1 MQRPLSLAAALI
13 AAGTSIAIHAAD
25 AVEPIV
31 VTATRTAQTV
41 DDSLAA
47 VTVLTRAD
55 IETSQARSI
64 DELLAGLPGV
74 QVANAG
80 GYGKATSVYLR
91 GTNSD
96 HTLVLIDGMRIG
108 SATMGS
114 VAFQDIPLESIERIE
129 IVRGPRSS
137 LYGADAIG
145 GVIHIFTRGGT
156 GAPRLRA
163 DVGAGSHD
171 TYRVAAG
178 LGGSHGNTRYDLDL
192 SRFSSAGFN
201 AQNDKHPDRDGYER
215 NAASARVEH
224 RFTPDHSLGF
234 NALVSAGYNEYD
246 GSNQD
251 RLYTADTRQQAL
263 TAHWRVAPTELWH
276 STVMVGES
284 KDESWNYTDGTASGT
299 FRTRRLHAS
308 WQNDVQASDTL
319 LLTLGADQLAD
330 TVRTSTAYDRTR
342 RTTTGLFTQGQWQQG
357 DHDWLLG
364 LRHDD
369 NDAYG
374 RHVTGNLAWGYR
386 LTDGTRL
393 SASYGTAFK
402 APSFNDLFYPSVT
415 FGSTTYAGNPDLNPE
430 TAASAELAVRGGSTG
445 THWQLRGYRTQVK
458 NLILWSASGPLRQPS
473 NVGSARIDGIEFG
486 LGGRQGDWSLELTLD
501 LTDAR
506 NLDTNKLLPRRA
518 RESARLDL
526 GHRRDRLHTTV
537 SWLGVGARYDD
548 DANTKPLAGYGL
560 VHAALHYDA
569 AKDWRVEARVDNLFD
584 QPYQQV
590 AGFNTVGRTLFVNL
604 SYRP

>member
-246 GSNQD
+246 GSNKD

-342 RTTTGLFTQGQWQQG
+342 RTTTGLFTQGQWRQG
-357 DHDWLLG
+357 DHDWLFG

-393 SASYGTAFK
+393 SAGYGSAFK
-402 APSFNDLFYPSVT
+402 APTFNDLYYQDPW
-415 FGSTTYAGNPDLNPE
+415 GSKGNPDLKPE
-430 TAASAELAVRGGSTG
+430 KSSSAEIGIRNKSAVGY
-445 THWQLRGYRTQVK
+445 WELRVYRTHIE
-458 NLILWSASGPLRQPS
+458 NLIQWTEIAPWTWQPN
-473 NVGSARIDGIEFG
+473 NVGRARIDGIEVA
-486 LGGRQGDWSLELTLD
+486 LGGTVGEWMLALTLD

-506 NLDTNKLLPRRA
+506 NSDTETLLINRA

-526 GHRRDRLHTTV
+526 SRPFGRLHTAVT
-537 SWLGVGARYDD
+537 WLAVGPRYANA
-548 DANTKPLAGYGL
+548 ANTQEIAGYGL
-560 VHAALHYDA
+560 INTAVRYDA
-569 AKDWRVEARVDNLFD
+569 AKDWHIEARIDNLFD

-590 AGFNTVGRTLFVNL
+590 RGYNTAGRTLFVNL